1 MASIRRATFA
11 VKASVGEYMYKNVL
25 KNRMKNMPASCL
37 FAWLRGKIFRWRM
50 FDCCVAFRSGMVRC
64 LFMRLISSAD
74 FFFPFDI
81 NPRAYDI
88 KCEIRQP
95 VTIRIRNAQSSQKR
109 CLLFLSNFSI
119 RVFKESEESVFFFN
133 YSNVFPQMDNTQIG
147 LRLICSIIKAVPST
161 LVH

>member
-1 MASIRRATFA
+1 MSIRRATFA
-11 VKASVGEYMYKNVL
+11 VKASVGEYMCKPVL
-25 KNRMKNMPASCL
+25 KNRMKNMSASCL
-37 FAWLRGKIFRWRM
+37 FAWLRGKIFRWRSM
-50 FDCCVAFRSGMVRC
+50 AHCCVAFRSGMVRC

-81 NPRAYDI
+81 NPRVCDI

-119 RVFKESEESVFFFN
+119 RVFKESIVFLII
-133 YSNVFPQMDNTQIG
+133 QMYFLKWI
-147 LRLICSIIKAVPST
+147 T
-161 LVH
+161 LK